1 MCSPVSQKHLH
12 ARNERKYGLTSQWD
26 AVVSCLQR
34 ELLKR
39 SFDQLRRT
47 QERLGR
53 RERKLA
59 KEQQKCRQYQQAL
72 SVWQASLVPMTD
84 PVAQE
89 LYQAQMQVAMTAQAS
104 AVQQAAAAAGAAA
117 PPTAQ

>member
-1 MCSPVSQKHLH
+1 MSAADRLVLFLLLH
-12 ARNERKYGLTSQWD
+12 
-26 AVVSCLQR
+26 VQR

-72 SVWQASLVPMTD
+72 AVWQASMMPMAD
-84 PVAQE
+84 PAAQE
-89 LYQAQMQVAMTAQAS
+89 LYQAQMQVAMAAQA
-104 AVQQAAAAAGAAA
+104 AAIQQAAAAGAV
-117 PPTAQ
+117 PTQQ